1 MGLYMMTKKDFQKL
15 ARVVSSFEDEPTRA
29 QVANVLAL
37 ILSRVYKDFNAARF
51 IEEANKRG

>member
-1 MGLYMMTKKDFQKL
+1 MMTKKDFQKL

-37 ILSRVYKDFNAARF
+37 ILSRVYKDFEAARF
-51 IEEANKRG
+51 IEESNKRG